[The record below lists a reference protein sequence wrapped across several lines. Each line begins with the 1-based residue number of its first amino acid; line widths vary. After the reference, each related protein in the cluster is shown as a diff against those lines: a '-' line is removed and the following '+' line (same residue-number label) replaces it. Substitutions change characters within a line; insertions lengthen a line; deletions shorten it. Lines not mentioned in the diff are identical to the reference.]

1 MTRLSLRTLFLLMAI
16 CAVSIA
22 SFRHASDGW
31 RTAVV
36 SLAAIEFCV
45 ATIMAIVDR
54 GRRRAAAIG
63 CVLFMAAYGL
73 ALLLSAPLGSTI
85 AENREFNPSTGRL
98 PTSVLLR
105 ELYVRVAQVGWVDV
119 RTGKP
124 AKERGSAAS
133 VNSGDSTTTT
143 AGEIPDREVFMVM
156 GHSWWA
162 LLLGILGGSV
172 GRWAYARHET
182 VSGR

>member
-1 MTRLSLRTLFLLMAI
+1 MTRLSLRSVFLLMAI
-16 CAVSIA
+16 CAVAIV
-22 SFRHASDGW
+22 SFHHASDGW
-31 RTAVV
+31 RTGVV
-36 SLAAIEFCV
+36 SMAAIEFCI

-63 CVLFMAAYGL
+63 CILFMAAYGL
-73 ALLLSAPLGSTI
+73 ALLLSAPLVSTI

-98 PTSVLLR
+98 PTSRLLR
-105 ELYVRVAQVGWVDV
+105 EVYVRIADIGWVDV

-124 AKERGSAAS
+124 ATERGPAAS
-133 VNSGDSTTTT
+133 ANSGDSTTTT

-172 GRWAYARHET
+172 GRWAYAHHEI